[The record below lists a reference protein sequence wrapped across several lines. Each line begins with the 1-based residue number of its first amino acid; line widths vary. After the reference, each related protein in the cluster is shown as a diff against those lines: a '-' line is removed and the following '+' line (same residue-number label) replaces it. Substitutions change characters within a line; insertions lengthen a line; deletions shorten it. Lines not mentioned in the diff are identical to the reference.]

1 MANAAQMTN
10 FTFKMDQ
17 NTRKAYSKL
26 CDSLGLT
33 MSSATLA
40 LVKQAVR
47 DQSMSFSLRDEN
59 GFTASEAAE
68 LKRRIQDVK
77 NDELVHH
84 DLLED

>member
-1 MANAAQMTN
+1 MSSTAEMTN
-10 FTFKMDQ
+10 FTFKMDRK
-17 NTRKAYSKL
+17 TREAYSDL

-59 GFTASEAAE
+59 GFTPAEAAE
-68 LKRRIQDVK
+68 LKRRIQDVRK
-77 NDELVHH
+77 GNIVPHELV
-84 DLLED
+84 EE

>member
-1 MANAAQMTN
+1 MNNAEKMTD
-10 FTFKMDQ
+10 FTFEIDQ
-17 NTRKAYSKL
+17 ETLDAYSRL

-47 DQSMSFSLRDEN
+47 DHGMSFSVRDEN
-59 GFTASEAAE
+59 GFTPAEAAE
-68 LKRRIQDVK
+68 LKRRMNDVR

-84 DLLED
+84 DLLEN